1 MQAAILSIGTE
12 LTTGQCLDTNSQ
24 WLSTRLSGLGAPVNL
39 HLTVADELDQ
49 IVRAIQYAERSAEL
63 VIITG
68 GLGPTADDLTR
79 QAVASAYELDLVESA
94 EALEQIQ
101 AMFARWQRPMAE
113 SNRSQALI
121 PKGCDLLSNNCG
133 TAPGFRRRR
142 DGRCLI
148 ALPGVPREMRVMF
161 EEHVAPALDAIVDR
175 SFVDS
180 IALRCFGISE
190 ASLGETI
197 RDLMARGRNP
207 SVGTTASGAVLTVRV
222 VAQGRSTGEMRGLLD
237 RDAGELRRRLGKVVF
252 GEGDATLQSAVA
264 ELLIRHGAT
273 IATAESCTGGLLAK
287 RLTDVPGSSGY
298 FRRGYV
304 TYDNDAKSE
313 LLGVPEEL
321 VRRWG
326 AVSEEAARSMAN
338 GCWAIAGV
346 DYALSITGIAGPGGG
361 SPPEKPV
368 GLVYIGLA
376 DHGGVDVRRV
386 LFGEWLS
393 REEIRDRAVKSALN
407 LLRLRLLER

>member
-1 MQAAILSIGTE
+1 MRAAILSIGTE

-24 WLSTRLSGLGAPVNL
+24 WLSTRLARLGTPVCL
-39 HLTVADELDQ
+39 HLTVADELDE
-49 IVRAIQYAERSAEL
+49 IVRAIQCAESAAEL
-63 VIITG
+63 TIVTG

-79 QAVASAYELDLVESA
+79 QAVAAAHGLALVESA
-94 EALEQIQ
+94 EAMGQIT
-101 AMFARWQRPMAE
+101 AMFERWQRPMPE
-113 SNRSQALI
+113 SNRAQALV
-121 PKGCDLLSNNCG
+121 PQGCEVLPNRCG
-133 TAPGFRRRR
+133 TAPGFRCHR
-142 DGRCLI
+142 DGRSLI
-148 ALPGVPREMRVMF
+148 ALPGVPREMQAMF
-161 EEHVAPALDAIVDR
+161 EEHVAPVLESMPDR
-175 SFVDS
+175 PCVDS
-180 IALRCFGISE
+180 IALRCFGIGE

-207 SVGTTASGAVLTVRV
+207 SVGTTASGAVLTVRI
-222 VAQGRSTGEMRGLLD
+222 VAHGRSVDETHGLLD
-237 RDAGELRRRLGKVVF
+237 RDASELRRRLGSAVF

-264 ELLIRHGAT
+264 ELLLRSGAS

-304 TYDNDAKSE
+304 TYDNEAKFE

-326 AVSEEAARSMAN
+326 AVSEEVARSMAN
-338 GCWAIAGV
+338 GCWAIAGA
-346 DYALSITGIAGPGGG
+346 DYALSLTGIAGPSGG

-376 DHGGVDVRRV
+376 DHAGVEVRRV
-386 LFGEWLS
+386 LFGEWLA
-393 REEIRDRAVKSALN
+393 RDEIRDRAVKTALN
-407 LLRLRLLER
+407 MLRLRLLAS

>member
-24 WLSTRLSGLGAPVNL
+24 WLSTRLAGLGAPVNL
-39 HLTVADELDQ
+39 HVTVADELDQ
-49 IVRAIQYAERSAEL
+49 IVRAIRYAERSAEL

-79 QAVASAYELDLVESA
+79 QAVASAYELELVESA

-121 PKGCDLLSNNCG
+121 PKGCDLLSNSCG
-133 TAPGFRRRR
+133 TAPGFRCRR

-148 ALPGVPREMRVMF
+148 ALPGVPREMQAMF
-161 EEHVAPALDAIVDR
+161 EEHVAPSLEANPDR
-175 SFVDS
+175 RSVDS

-222 VAQGRSTGEMRGLLD
+222 VAQGRSTNEVRGLLD
-237 RDAGELRRRLGKVVF
+237 RDANELRRRLGHAVF

-264 ELLIRHGAT
+264 EQLLRHRTT

-313 LLGVPEEL
+313 LLGVPDEL
-321 VRRWG
+321 IQRRG
-326 AVSEEAARSMAN
+326 AVSEDVARSMAN
-338 GCWAIAGV
+338 GCWAIAGA
-346 DYALSITGIAGPGGG
+346 DYALSLTGIAGPSGG

-407 LLRLRLLER
+407 LLRLRLLAR